1 MVEEVFRVEGI
12 LETLMN
18 VTKFTVGRMDSIV
31 KFDGIEVTEAL
42 VEFVFKN
49 CSEDRAIELAN
60 FITDKKRRNYNGKNL
75 YDRRS

>member
-1 MVEEVFRVEGI
+1 MEGI

-18 VTKFTVGRMDSIV
+18 ATNISLGRMDSIV

-49 CSEDRAIELAN
+49 CSEEKAIELAN
-60 FITDKKRRNYNGKNL
+60 FVTDKRREEL
-75 YDRRS
+75 

>member
-1 MVEEVFRVEGI
+1 MEGI

-31 KFDGIEVTEAL
+31 KFDGVEVTEAL

-49 CSEDRAIELAN
+49 CNESKAIELAN
-60 FITDKKRRNYNGKNL
+60 FVTDKRREEL
-75 YDRRS
+75 

>member
-1 MVEEVFRVEGI
+1 
-12 LETLMN
+12 MN
-18 VTKFTVGRMDSIV
+18 VTKFTVGKMDSIV

-60 FITDKKRRNYNGKNL
+60 FITDKKREEL
-75 YDRRS
+75 

>member
-1 MVEEVFRVEGI
+1 MEGI

-18 VTKFTVGRMDSIV
+18 ATNISLGRMDSIV

-49 CSEDRAIELAN
+49 CSEEKAIELAN
-60 FITDKKRRNYNGKNL
+60 FITDKKREEL
-75 YDRRS
+75 

>member
-1 MVEEVFRVEGI
+1 MVEEVFRMEGI

-60 FITDKKRRNYNGKNL
+60 FITDKKREEL
-75 YDRRS
+75 